1 MKSYQVLI
9 LIVVVGVLGAGSWLF
24 FGHRSEAPPKQG
36 YNPYQKI
43 ESKILLNTAQILEVL
58 EPPPRESVLVYRTLD
73 SSGLWQTGSVQ
84 GAAIKGD
91 PRSALPSSGESMWIG
106 KLWAKPKPP
115 EITVPLYFCRYT
127 VDGHQDLALD
137 ARTDC
142 TVDGKLEKNTPIGY
156 GSAQIRTGYYLA
168 FRCISHKHGTY
179 LSLNPNCEDPADHV
193 TGTLPALRAVES
205 GAQ

>member
-1 MKSYQVLI
+1 MKPFQI
-9 LIVVVGVLGAGSWLF
+9 LIIIVVLSLVGTGAWFLL
-24 FGHRSEAPPKQG
+24 GHRPEAPSQKG
-36 YNPYQKI
+36 YNPYQKV
-43 ESKILLNTAQILEVL
+43 ESKIRLNPAQVLEVL
-58 EPPPRESVLVYRTLD
+58 EPSLRDSVLVYRFLD
-73 SSGLWQTGSVQ
+73 SNALWQIGSVQ
-84 GAAIKGD
+84 GASLQGD
-91 PRSALPSSGESMWIG
+91 LSSVLPSSGESMWIG
-106 KLWAKPKPP
+106 KLWVRPKPP
-115 EITVPLYFCRYT
+115 EITVPLYLCRYT

-137 ARTDC
+137 VRTDC
-142 TVDGKLEKNTPIGY
+142 TVDGKLEKNNPIGY